1 MYLWQLWRFLA
12 FDLLGILGHSAR
24 ILQLHLALTRLIL
37 GSIWWML
44 HHSRTTWW
52 WCHFR
57 LIWHYIC
64 REDSLLCLLSFDFE
78 SGQRAELVSH
88 SPRCL
93 ILARTN
99 VLISVMVHAHVHL
112 ILDSLLHRWAVR
124 PSSIATMDLN
134 GINRSQHTF
143 LELGT
148 LAHHLLL
155 SILWR
160 HDTGWARRVNEV
172 ARLDRIKLKISRPH
186 VAVFSDFRQLSIS
199 TNILQFWHP
208 GSFTCLLAAAR
219 TLHTIQIVPSRIVE
233 VTVDLLIAYLGID
246 VGYAIIWFHSATAI
260 ALSRSILLWVV
271 IHILESVF
279 VEVYWLRSIGLWRC
293 LLITVTIPWS
303 AHDLERISFESLANL
318 LSCE

>member
-1 MYLWQLWRFLA
+1 MYLWQLRWLFG
-12 FDLLGILGHSAR
+12 FNLLGHPAR
-24 ILQLHLALTRLIL
+24 ILQLHLALTWLIL
-37 GSIWWML
+37 RGTWPYWMYPWGI
-44 HHSRTTWW
+44 RRWD
-52 WCHFR
+52 HFR
-57 LIWHYIC
+57 LIWHYIS
-64 REDSLLCLLSFDFE
+64 REYSLLSLLSFDFE
-78 SGQRAELVSH
+78 CGQRAELVSH

-124 PSSIATMDLN
+124 PSGIATMDLN
-134 GINRSQHTF
+134 SINRSQHTL

-160 HDTGWARRVNEV
+160 HDTGWARRINEV

-208 GSFTCLLAAAR
+208 GSFTCLLAASR
-219 TLHTIQIVPSRIVE
+219 TLHSIQIVPSRIVE
-233 VTVDLLIAYLGID
+233 VTVDLLITYLGID
-246 VGYAIIWFHSATAI
+246 VGYAIIWFHSAPAI
-260 ALSRSILLWVV
+260 ALSRSILLWV

-279 VEVYWLRSIGLWRC
+279 VKVYWLRSVGLWRC